1 MGFIRIYALLA
12 LGLHVLAYSL
22 PEDTFWSLWP
32 YTVLPPWL
40 GALLAA
46 LAALLVAPGVNARIQ
61 RIISQMWAA
70 IPGKAYP
77 KRWFLALAIFS
88 MPLFWLLRIRH
99 LRWGDA
105 QILVIGLSHPTL
117 TVIYNWQ
124 APFTVYLHQ
133 RLWALVANPYFGA
146 GVDTVYALIS
156 VLCGGVFVYV
166 TLQLARDLGRN
177 TLERTLIA
185 GFIFTSG
192 SMQLFFGYVENY
204 TIISLGIIIF
214 LWLSLKV
221 LRHEAPLWSAML
233 ALSLT
238 NAFHPSTVLL
248 WPAALYLS
256 WRVYRSGVALPKVL
270 LDLLLPPLI
279 VASSVLT
286 LMELGDHGLQAFL
299 GDDRPGGGDHIWFVP
314 LTLDAPNQWQQYSM
328 FSLAHFLDW
337 LNLHFLISVFG
348 LAILAFGF
356 QLSAFSGQR
365 SAVSGQLSTFSPQPS
380 AFSLQRSAVF
390 LRFLLIAAG
399 MYLLFTWTWNA
410 DYGMRKDWDL
420 FSPSAFVYALPAALL
435 LIEKLKEKAALA
447 QATLLILAVS
457 ALHTTAWV
465 LSNVIR

>member
-1 MGFIRIYALLA
+1 MLLILIRIYALLA
-12 LGLHVLAYSL
+12 LGLHVLAYVL
-22 PEDTFWSLWP
+22 PEDTFWGVWP

-40 GALLAA
+40 GALLAI
-46 LAALLVAPGVNARIQ
+46 LAALLTVPQANTRIQ
-61 RIISQMWAA
+61 QIISQLWAA

-77 KRWFLALAIFS
+77 RRWFFALAIFS
-88 MPLFWLLRIRH
+88 LPLFWLFRIRH

-105 QILVIGLSHPTL
+105 QILVIGLSHPDL

-124 APFTVYLHQ
+124 APFTVFLHQ
-133 RLWALVANPYFGA
+133 RLWALLADPYFGA
-146 GVDTVYALIS
+146 GVDTVYALVS

-166 TLQLARDLGRN
+166 TLRLAQDLGRN
-177 TLERTLIA
+177 TPERTLIA
-185 GFIFTSG
+185 GFVLTSG

-204 TIISLGIIIF
+204 TVISLGIIIF

-221 LRHEAPLWSAML
+221 LRNEAPLWSAIL

-238 NAFHPSTVLL
+238 NAFHPSTVIL

-256 WRVYRSGVALPKVL
+256 WRVYRSGVPLPRLL

-328 FSLAHFLDW
+328 FSAAHFADW
-337 LNLHFLISVFG
+337 ANLHFLISVFG
-348 LAILAFGF
+348 LMTLITGGGAIKAEGRRMKDEDKISSF
-356 QLSAFSGQR
+356 
-365 SAVSGQLSTFSPQPS
+365 TPHPS
-380 AFSLQRSAVF
+380 AFIHFLTIASA
-390 LRFLLIAAG
+390 

-435 LIEKLKEKAALA
+435 LIKTLKEKAALA
-447 QATLLILAVS
+447 QATLLILAIS
-457 ALHTTAWV
+457 ALHTAAWV
-465 LSNVIR
+465 ISNVRG